1 MIASK
6 KRYMKALL
14 NILVFLVSLLLILF
28 LVPKV
33 IVFFAPFAIG
43 WVIACIANPMVKFL
57 EEKLKIKRKASTA
70 FVIIVVL
77 ALVVLCLYLLGAKSV
92 HEVVALI
99 NDLPDIWKA
108 WERDFVEVGNLLSG
122 ILSNLP
128 ASVQDSLNN
137 ISSAAGNLVVGM
149 LEGVGTP
156 TFEVVSKFAKSL
168 PAVIISGVMCLLSSY
183 FFVADRNQ
191 LYTFLREH
199 TPGSIKNTWDII
211 QNSVIK
217 SVWGYIKS
225 QFKIEIW
232 IYLLLVIGLLILRVN
247 YVLIVALGIAL
258 LDIVPFFG
266 TGTVMV
272 PWAIIKLLSGEYGMA
287 IGLFVT
293 WGISQLVRQIIQPKI
308 MGDSMGMPAIPSLF
322 LLFLGYKLG
331 SVLGMIVAIPIG
343 MIVVTLYK
351 AGVFDTTK
359 NSCLILLQGIN
370 RFRKLTP
377 QDLNGIQNNNEEE

>member
-1 MIASK
+1 MIASN
-6 KRYMKALL
+6 KRYTKALL
-14 NILVFLVSLLLILF
+14 NILVFLASLLLIIF

-43 WVIACIANPMVKFL
+43 WVIACIASPMVKFL

-77 ALVVLCLYLLGAKSV
+77 AVVILCLYLLCAKAV
-92 HEVVALI
+92 HEAVALI
-99 NDLPDIWKA
+99 NDLPNIWKA
-108 WERDFVEVGNLLSG
+108 WERDFAEVGNLLSG

-128 ASVQDSLNN
+128 DSVQSSLNN
-137 ISSAAGNLVVGM
+137 LSSAAGNLVVGM
-149 LEGVGTP
+149 LEGISTP
-156 TFEVVSKFAKSL
+156 TIEVVGKVAKSL
-168 PAVIISGVMCLLSSY
+168 PALIISAVMCLLSAY
-183 FFVADRNQ
+183 FFVADRTQ
-191 LYTFLREH
+191 LYTFLKDY
-199 TPGSIKNTWDII
+199 TPVSIKEPWNII
-211 QNSVIK
+211 KNSVIN

-232 IYLLLVIGLLILRVN
+232 IYLLLVVGLWILRVN

-293 WGISQLVRQIIQPKI
+293 WAISQLVRQLIQPKI

-322 LLFLGYKLG
+322 LLFMGYKFG

-343 MIVVTLYK
+343 MVVVTLYK
-351 AGVFDTTK
+351 AGIFDTTK
-359 NSCLILLQGIN
+359 NSCLILLQGLN

-377 QDLNGIQNNNEEE
+377 QDLSGIQNKNEEE